1 MAGVAPAVACLA
13 LLGLQSCGAGNASE
27 KSTDQRKI
35 VVDHAAVDDWKQAV
49 APGLTD
55 LNSLGEIRGLIEEG
69 AASISPCSIDSG
81 ELLRLSAG
89 RQWTAMRPGRNA
101 EDLHP
106 SVTATTAR
114 GYQAITR
121 RLVAA
126 GWTVTD
132 RENFL
137 GFDLP
142 TGLGFDTAF
151 LQRKVDRT
159 TLHMTL
165 QVFDDGVQA
174 DLGYRSTKDAC
185 RLAR

>member
-1 MAGVAPAVACLA
+1 LF
-13 LLGLQSCGAGNASE
+13 Q
-27 KSTDQRKI
+27 
-35 VVDHAAVDDWKQAV
+35 
-49 APGLTD
+49 
-55 LNSLGEIRGLIEEG
+55 
-69 AASISPCSIDSG
+69 
-81 ELLRLSAG
+81 LSAG
-89 RQWTAMRPGRNA
+89 LQWTAVRPGRNA
-101 EDLHP
+101 EDRHP

-126 GWTVTD
+126 GWTVD
-132 RENFL
+132 QRENFL

-142 TGLGFDTAF
+142 TGLDFDTVF
-151 LQRKVDRT
+151 MQRKVGRT

-174 DLGYRSTKDAC
+174 DLGHRGANDAC